1 MSELFFAK
9 QGFRGPSSGPGAC
22 LLTEEVRDSVLQ
34 ILQYL
39 GYFLQIELPRIPLLL
54 MQLVLGA
61 SYKSKKLLLGDT
73 VPEFTSGKMLI
84 AVWLV
89 GVVHSSMDLKII
101 ISQVICLQVHFVY
114 IPNSPDL
121 SHLCLLS
128 LLFLLCLYILL
139 PSSVYLFSKYL
150 QGGFLFQIMLRHK
163 DYGVLSLK
171 ISSEAENHIH
181 ERTVMINV
189 FEGIF
194 LHHASCTLWT
204 HTQKNP

>member
-9 QGFRGPSSGPGAC
+9 QGFRGPSSVPGAC

-54 MQLVLGA
+54 MQLVLGP

-73 VPEFTSGKMLI
+73 IPEFTSGKMLI

-114 IPNSPDL
+114 IPNSPDI
-121 SHLCLLS
+121 SHLCCFPFFFSCVFTSFFLP
-128 LLFLLCLYILL
+128 LFI
-139 PSSVYLFSKYL
+139 YLVNIY
-150 QGGFLFQIMLRHK
+150 R
-163 DYGVLSLK
+163 
-171 ISSEAENHIH
+171 E
-181 ERTVMINV
+181 V
-189 FEGIF
+189 FCF
-194 LHHASCTLWT
+194 KSC
-204 HTQKNP
+204 